1 MSILEAWYGEKIRD
15 FDSLDSFLEANFY
28 SGKTIAE
35 LLDEGIE
42 LDFIQHSLTQT
53 VGKCYFCTQN

>member
-1 MSILEAWYGEKIRD
+1 MSILEAWYGEKVRD

-42 LDFIQHSLTQT
+42 LDFI
-53 VGKCYFCTQN
+53 